1 MLKALSVSF
10 VMLCVAIGGLNVPS
24 YTVNVELENKEEA
37 FDKILEQGLEEKLR
51 EIEEALNYSSQIKI
65 LDLKYEENVLTIDL
79 SQELTAYKGGNAA
92 EAYVAYTLLDWG
104 FQRTNAD
111 YITLLIEGEMNQF
124 PEGGVYTL
132 YMREDY
138 ETFILPK
145 LSEQDEG
152 PIDEK
157 NNICN
162 TESR

>member
-1 MLKALSVSF
+1 
-10 VMLCVAIGGLNVPS
+10 MLCVAIGGLNVPS

-111 YITLLIEGEMNQF
+111 YITLLIEGE
-124 PEGGVYTL
+124 YTL

-152 PIDEK
+152 TIDEK